1 MNSGAKVG
9 KNLQTKKTLIK
20 VKRKF
25 FAVWGSFANFTQNT
39 HYSKYSKAALQNGG
53 RVVGAFHFKILFY
66 KILNIYIYI

>member
-1 MNSGAKVG
+1 MDV
-9 KNLQTKKTLIK
+9 
-20 VKRKF
+20 F
-25 FAVWGSFANFTQNT
+25 FAVWGSFLRFLAKITQITQNT